1 MANLIASTTAASTS
15 SDIVLTGTTAFT
27 VIGALAEGEYIYI
40 EKKNSDSTYSP
51 LREESGDGRIKEAW
65 ISRNRSSCTITPPAG
80 GITVR
85 VRKPATVTAA
95 GVDQD

>member
-15 SDIVLTGTTAFT
+15 ADIVLTGTTAFT

-40 EKKNSDSTYSP
+40 EKKNSDSTYAT
-51 LREESGDGRIKEAW
+51 LTEQADEGRVKEAW
-65 ISRNRSSCTITPPAG
+65 ISRNRRSCSITPPAG
-80 GITVR
+80 GMTVR
-85 VRKPATVTAA
+85 VRKLATVAAA